1 MEEKDINQITTKRT
15 NKQTPKQQQKKQ
27 LEGILLSFPFY
38 GLGDR
43 GTERLGDL
51 PKATQLV
58 RGRAR
63 ICTQVVLTPMHIYN
77 TVRAMTGELG

>member
-15 NKQTPKQQQKKQ
+15 NKQTPKQEKKQ

-38 GLGDR
+38 GLGNR

-63 ICTQVVLTPMHIYN
+63 ICTQVVLTLMHIYN